1 MWCLERRYV
10 RSYIYGDGTIRAHH
24 RGASTLIITYITK
37 QELQSGLTKMFRNMQ
52 FLNTLTE
59 KRV

>member
-1 MWCLERRYV
+1 MWRLERRYV
-10 RSYIYGDGTIRAHH
+10 RGYIYGGTIKAHH